1 MNEKTLDILKLD
13 NQLCFPLYAATR
25 QFTKIYRPLLE
36 KFNVTY
42 PQYLVLLVLFETDT
56 LSVKALGERL
66 FLDSGTL
73 TPMLKRMEERGLI
86 QRTRSLQ
93 DERVVEVSL
102 TEKGKALEF
111 EIAEVPLAFTKE
123 IKLEKEEYFEMKR
136 ILAKILDQV

>member
-1 MNEKTLDILKLD
+1 MTLDILKLD

-102 TEKGKALEF
+102 TEKGKALES
-111 EIAEVPLAFTKE
+111 EIEEVSLAFTKE
-123 IKLEKEEYFEMKR
+123 IKLEEEEYFEMKR

>member
-1 MNEKTLDILKLD
+1 MSKDILKLD

-25 QFTKIYRPLLE
+25 QMTKLYRPLLE
-36 KFNVTY
+36 RFEVTY

-56 LSVKALGERL
+56 ISVKALGQRL

-73 TPMLKRMEERGLI
+73 TPMLKRMEERGLVK
-86 QRTRSLQ
+86 RTRSLT

-102 TEKGKALEF
+102 TEKGKTIEKDAE
-111 EIAEVPLAFTKE
+111 EVPVAFTKE
-123 IKLEKEEYFEMKR
+123 INLEEEEYFELKR

>member
-1 MNEKTLDILKLD
+1 MTLDILKLD

-36 KFNVTY
+36 KFNITY

-86 QRTRSLQ
+86 QRARSLQ

-102 TEKGKALEF
+102 TEKGKALES
-111 EIAEVPLAFTKE
+111 EIAEVPRAFTKE
-123 IKLEKEEYFEMKR
+123 IKLEEEYFEMKR

>member
-1 MNEKTLDILKLD
+1 MTLDILKLD

-36 KFNVTY
+36 KFGITY
-42 PQYLVLLVLFETDT
+42 PQYLVMLVLFETDK
-56 LSVKALGERL
+56 LSVKALGEQL

-86 QRTRSLQ
+86 DRTRSHE

-102 TEKGKALEF
+102 TKKGKDMETD
-111 EIAEVPLAFTKE
+111 IAEVPLAFTKE
-123 IKLEKEEYFEMKR
+123 IKLEEEEYFEMKR